1 MTKTTSYDK
10 EYDILTIHKG
20 FNDDERFK
28 GNIDIGDLVLDVS
41 TKGKIRG
48 IEIMNATKFFK
59 DFKIKKSNLENMSD
73 ADFNA
78 SLKPNSIIL
87 GINIKSKQKEM
98 PAKIA
103 VPLQNPIS

>member
-1 MTKTTSYDK
+1 MTKVISYDK
-10 EYDILTIHKG
+10 KYDILTIHKG
-20 FNDDERFK
+20 FDKDETFK
-28 GNIDIGDLVLDVS
+28 GNVDIGDLILDVS
-41 TKGKIRG
+41 TKGKIKG

-59 DFKIKKSNLENMSD
+59 DFKIKKSILEDISD

-78 SLKPNSIIL
+78 TLKPNSIIL
-87 GINIKSKQKEM
+87 GINIKSKEKEI